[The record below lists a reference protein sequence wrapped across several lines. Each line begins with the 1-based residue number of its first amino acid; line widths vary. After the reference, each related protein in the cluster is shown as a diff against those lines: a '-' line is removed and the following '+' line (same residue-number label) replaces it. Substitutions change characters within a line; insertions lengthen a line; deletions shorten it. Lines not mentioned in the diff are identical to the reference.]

1 MTLSRYLK
9 PNVRLG
15 SLADVGCRLSIAA
28 LCRITDLE
36 ADARAGTPYRY
47 RVISPGGLKRM
58 LLRYH
63 FLRSFGLSKAWR
75 AARSRQRKLAVSQSA
90 RRLRALACA
99 LRKTR
104 PIFMKPW
111 IVPSQHSYST
121 GTPAAARVRA

>member
-47 RVISPGGLKRM
+47 RANIARGIKENAPPLPFPSLIRPQQSLASSSP
-58 LLRYH
+58 
-63 FLRSFGLSKAWR
+63 
-75 AARSRQRKLAVSQSA
+75 RQRKLAVSQSA